1 MVIMI
6 SPFAPHICEQLWEML
21 SNEGYIF
28 NAKWPTFVEE
38 LTISQ
43 EVNIAIQVNGKN

>member
-1 MVIMI
+1 
-6 SPFAPHICEQLWEML
+6 ML

-43 EVNIAIQVNGKN
+43 EVNIAIQVNGKLKSTISIERNLIKTLF